1 MTTNHAEAAAAIE
14 GLLRPLQTALTVL
27 TEGAAEQER
36 AALNAEARL
45 RDLTNEIRRAER
57 ERETLAKRLTDT
69 RDELERTLGER
80 KTRLEE
86 EIAALV
92 KQRDLARRD
101 RNDETQQRTAEIQSH
116 RERIADAKRE
126 ADDALTAIAAGVE
139 QAKRDADA
147 ECVAIAAV
155 VASKRRELDGLQAQR
170 ADLVGALTRLAEA
183 TKG

>member
-36 AALNAEARL
+36 AVLSAEARL
-45 RDLTNEIRRAER
+45 RDLTNEIRRVER
-57 ERETLAKRLTDT
+57 ERETLARRLTET
-69 RDELERTLGER
+69 KGELERTLGER

-116 RERIADAKRE
+116 RDRVVDTKRA
-126 ADDALTAIAAGVE
+126 ADDALAAIAAGVE

-147 ECVAIAAV
+147 ERVTIAAEV
-155 VASKRRELDGLQAQR
+155 VLKREELARLQSQR
-170 ADLVGALTRLAEA
+170 SEFVGALTRLAEA